1 MIYLDYAANTPIE
14 KEVLDTYYQATM
26 KYFANPN
33 ASHTLGLQAKEV
45 IDQTTKHIA
54 EQLHVLPEEIIYTSG
69 ASEANNLAIKGIL
82 ERYKHRG
89 KHVLISPLEH
99 NSILSSL
106 TKMQENG
113 FIVEMI
119 PLKEDG
125 QVNVEKMK
133 SMIQEDTILVREGIK
148 LGLPTV
154 SMEEAIVAA
163 GELLR
168 DLGYVDDD
176 YIPAMI
182 RRNEEASVYM
192 GLGLAIPH
200 GTEDAKRNVKK
211 SGIIVMQYPDGV
223 EFNGGTAQLVIG
235 IAGVGDEHLEILGQ
249 ITEAV
254 TEEEILEEL
263 KKTTDVDYILKTFAN
278 ME

>member
-1 MIYLDYAANTPIE
+1 MGFFFKNKKKNKEEEIVTPVVE
-14 KEVLDTYYQATM
+14 TTPEV
-26 KYFANPN
+26 P
-33 ASHTLGLQAKEV
+33 AKE
-45 IDQTTKHIA
+45 
-54 EQLHVLPEEIIYTSG
+54 G
-69 ASEANNLAIKGIL
+69 
-82 ERYKHRG
+82 
-89 KHVLISPLEH
+89 
-99 NSILSSL
+99 
-106 TKMQENG
+106 M
-113 FIVEMI
+113 
-119 PLKEDG
+119 
-125 QVNVEKMK
+125 
-133 SMIQEDTILVREGIK
+133 ILVREGIK

-176 YIPAMI
+176 YIPAMN
-182 RRNEEASVYM
+182 RR
-192 GLGLAIPH
+192 
-200 GTEDAKRNVKK
+200 

-263 KKTTDVDYILKTFAN
+263 KKTTDVDYILNTFTN
-278 ME
+278 

>member
-1 MIYLDYAANTPIE
+1 MGFFFKNKKKNKEEETVTPVVE
-14 KEVLDTYYQATM
+14 TT
-26 KYFANPN
+26 P
-33 ASHTLGLQAKEV
+33 AKE
-45 IDQTTKHIA
+45 
-54 EQLHVLPEEIIYTSG
+54 G
-69 ASEANNLAIKGIL
+69 
-82 ERYKHRG
+82 
-89 KHVLISPLEH
+89 
-99 NSILSSL
+99 
-106 TKMQENG
+106 
-113 FIVEMI
+113 
-119 PLKEDG
+119 
-125 QVNVEKMK
+125 
-133 SMIQEDTILVREGIK
+133 TILVREGIK

-168 DLGYVDDD
+168 DLGYVDDE

-200 GTEDAKRNVKK
+200 GTEDAKRNVKR

-223 EFNGGTAQLVIG
+223 EFNGGTAELVIG

>member
-1 MIYLDYAANTPIE
+1 MTAENKIMTQNLLKKLALLKIDVKKFHCYNRDRKNNGIKLDLEGSTIMGFFFKNKKKNKEEETVTPVVE
-14 KEVLDTYYQATM
+14 TTPEV
-26 KYFANPN
+26 P
-33 ASHTLGLQAKEV
+33 AKE
-45 IDQTTKHIA
+45 
-54 EQLHVLPEEIIYTSG
+54 G
-69 ASEANNLAIKGIL
+69 
-82 ERYKHRG
+82 
-89 KHVLISPLEH
+89 
-99 NSILSSL
+99 
-106 TKMQENG
+106 M
-113 FIVEMI
+113 
-119 PLKEDG
+119 
-125 QVNVEKMK
+125 
-133 SMIQEDTILVREGIK
+133 ILVREGIK

-200 GTEDAKRNVKK
+200 GTEDAKRDVKR

-263 KKTTDVDYILKTFAN
+263 KKTTDVDYVLNTFTN
-278 ME
+278 

>member
-1 MIYLDYAANTPIE
+1 MGFFFKNKKKNKEEETVTPVVE
-14 KEVLDTYYQATM
+14 TTPEV
-26 KYFANPN
+26 P
-33 ASHTLGLQAKEV
+33 AKE
-45 IDQTTKHIA
+45 
-54 EQLHVLPEEIIYTSG
+54 G
-69 ASEANNLAIKGIL
+69 
-82 ERYKHRG
+82 
-89 KHVLISPLEH
+89 
-99 NSILSSL
+99 
-106 TKMQENG
+106 M
-113 FIVEMI
+113 
-119 PLKEDG
+119 
-125 QVNVEKMK
+125 
-133 SMIQEDTILVREGIK
+133 ILVREGIK

-200 GTEDAKRNVKK
+200 GTEDAKRDVKR

-263 KKTTDVDYILKTFAN
+263 KKTTDVDYILNTKKKMSGTSKFSRN
-278 ME
+278 LDVPDIFTVKNLS

>member
-1 MIYLDYAANTPIE
+1 MEIE
-14 KEVLDTYYQATM
+14 KNNGIKIGFRRETIMGFFFKNKKKNKEEETVTPVVETTPEV
-26 KYFANPN
+26 P
-33 ASHTLGLQAKEV
+33 AKE
-45 IDQTTKHIA
+45 
-54 EQLHVLPEEIIYTSG
+54 G
-69 ASEANNLAIKGIL
+69 
-82 ERYKHRG
+82 
-89 KHVLISPLEH
+89 
-99 NSILSSL
+99 
-106 TKMQENG
+106 M
-113 FIVEMI
+113 
-119 PLKEDG
+119 
-125 QVNVEKMK
+125 
-133 SMIQEDTILVREGIK
+133 ILVREGIK

-200 GTEDAKRNVKK
+200 GTEDAKRDVKR

-263 KKTTDVDYILKTFAN
+263 KKTTDVDYVLNTFTN
-278 ME
+278 

>member
-1 MIYLDYAANTPIE
+1 MGFFFKNKKKNKAEEAVTQVP
-14 KEVLDTYYQATM
+14 
-26 KYFANPN
+26 
-33 ASHTLGLQAKEV
+33 EV
-45 IDQTTKHIA
+45 ITETVTT
-54 EQLHVLPEEIIYTSG
+54 EG
-69 ASEANNLAIKGIL
+69 AILA
-82 ERYKHRG
+82 
-89 KHVLISPLEH
+89 
-99 NSILSSL
+99 
-106 TKMQENG
+106 
-113 FIVEMI
+113 
-119 PLKEDG
+119 
-125 QVNVEKMK
+125 
-133 SMIQEDTILVREGIK
+133 REGIK

-163 GELLR
+163 GDLLR

>member
-1 MIYLDYAANTPIE
+1 MGFFFKNKKKNKEEETVTPVVE
-14 KEVLDTYYQATM
+14 TTPEV
-26 KYFANPN
+26 P
-33 ASHTLGLQAKEV
+33 AKE
-45 IDQTTKHIA
+45 
-54 EQLHVLPEEIIYTSG
+54 G
-69 ASEANNLAIKGIL
+69 
-82 ERYKHRG
+82 
-89 KHVLISPLEH
+89 
-99 NSILSSL
+99 
-106 TKMQENG
+106 M
-113 FIVEMI
+113 
-119 PLKEDG
+119 
-125 QVNVEKMK
+125 
-133 SMIQEDTILVREGIK
+133 ILVREGIK

-200 GTEDAKRNVKK
+200 GTEDAKRDVKR

-263 KKTTDVDYILKTFAN
+263 KKTTDVDYILNTFTRNCPNSRTCSRGIILGNARKIRRDVN
-278 ME
+278 VGSFAIFSYLLRSSSARCFKESIRALSSSAFSCLASSTFSRITSARAFNRS

>member
-1 MIYLDYAANTPIE
+1 MGFFFKNKKKNKEEETVTPVVE
-14 KEVLDTYYQATM
+14 TTPEV
-26 KYFANPN
+26 P
-33 ASHTLGLQAKEV
+33 AKE
-45 IDQTTKHIA
+45 
-54 EQLHVLPEEIIYTSG
+54 G
-69 ASEANNLAIKGIL
+69 
-82 ERYKHRG
+82 
-89 KHVLISPLEH
+89 
-99 NSILSSL
+99 
-106 TKMQENG
+106 M
-113 FIVEMI
+113 
-119 PLKEDG
+119 
-125 QVNVEKMK
+125 
-133 SMIQEDTILVREGIK
+133 ILVREGIK

-154 SMEEAIVAA
+154 SME
-163 GELLR
+163 ELLR

-200 GTEDAKRNVKK
+200 GTEDAKRDVKR

-263 KKTTDVDYILKTFAN
+263 KKTTDVDYILNTFTN
-278 ME
+278 

>member
-1 MIYLDYAANTPIE
+1 MSIIQIKKNNGIKIGFRRETIMGFFFKNKKKNKEEETVTPVVE
-14 KEVLDTYYQATM
+14 TTPEV
-26 KYFANPN
+26 P
-33 ASHTLGLQAKEV
+33 AKE
-45 IDQTTKHIA
+45 
-54 EQLHVLPEEIIYTSG
+54 G
-69 ASEANNLAIKGIL
+69 
-82 ERYKHRG
+82 
-89 KHVLISPLEH
+89 
-99 NSILSSL
+99 
-106 TKMQENG
+106 M
-113 FIVEMI
+113 
-119 PLKEDG
+119 
-125 QVNVEKMK
+125 
-133 SMIQEDTILVREGIK
+133 ILVREGIK

-182 RRNEEASVYM
+182 RRNE
-192 GLGLAIPH
+192 
-200 GTEDAKRNVKK
+200 DAKRDVKR

-263 KKTTDVDYILKTFAN
+263 KKTTDVDYILNTFTN
-278 ME
+278 

>member
-1 MIYLDYAANTPIE
+1 MGFFFKNKKKNKEEETVTPVVE
-14 KEVLDTYYQATM
+14 TTPEV
-26 KYFANPN
+26 P
-33 ASHTLGLQAKEV
+33 AKE
-45 IDQTTKHIA
+45 
-54 EQLHVLPEEIIYTSG
+54 G
-69 ASEANNLAIKGIL
+69 
-82 ERYKHRG
+82 
-89 KHVLISPLEH
+89 
-99 NSILSSL
+99 
-106 TKMQENG
+106 M
-113 FIVEMI
+113 
-119 PLKEDG
+119 
-125 QVNVEKMK
+125 
-133 SMIQEDTILVREGIK
+133 ILVREGIK

-200 GTEDAKRNVKK
+200 GTEDAKRDVKR

-263 KKTTDVDYILKTFAN
+263 KKTTDVCLIHSRISFFRNVRKWKNCVNWIENKKKKMSGTSKFSRNLDVPDIFTVKNLS
-278 ME
+278 

>member
-1 MIYLDYAANTPIE
+1 MGFFFKNKKKNKEEETVTPVVE
-14 KEVLDTYYQATM
+14 TTPEV
-26 KYFANPN
+26 P
-33 ASHTLGLQAKEV
+33 AKE
-45 IDQTTKHIA
+45 
-54 EQLHVLPEEIIYTSG
+54 G
-69 ASEANNLAIKGIL
+69 
-82 ERYKHRG
+82 
-89 KHVLISPLEH
+89 
-99 NSILSSL
+99 
-106 TKMQENG
+106 M
-113 FIVEMI
+113 
-119 PLKEDG
+119 
-125 QVNVEKMK
+125 
-133 SMIQEDTILVREGIK
+133 ILVREGIK

-163 GELLR
+163 GEFEEHLPPFEK
-168 DLGYVDDD
+168 VDDD

-200 GTEDAKRNVKK
+200 GTEDAKRDVKR

-263 KKTTDVDYILKTFAN
+263 KKTTDVDYVLNTFTN
-278 ME
+278 

>member
-1 MIYLDYAANTPIE
+1 MGFFFKNKKKNKEEETVTPVVE
-14 KEVLDTYYQATM
+14 TTPEV
-26 KYFANPN
+26 P
-33 ASHTLGLQAKEV
+33 AKE
-45 IDQTTKHIA
+45 
-54 EQLHVLPEEIIYTSG
+54 G
-69 ASEANNLAIKGIL
+69 
-82 ERYKHRG
+82 
-89 KHVLISPLEH
+89 
-99 NSILSSL
+99 
-106 TKMQENG
+106 M
-113 FIVEMI
+113 
-119 PLKEDG
+119 
-125 QVNVEKMK
+125 
-133 SMIQEDTILVREGIK
+133 ILVREGIK

-200 GTEDAKRNVKK
+200 GTEDAKRDVKR

-235 IAGVGDEHLEILGQ
+235 IAGERCTG
-249 ITEAV
+249 V
-254 TEEEILEEL
+254 TR
-263 KKTTDVDYILKTFAN
+263 DTFALAVSSRSKYQIISIVYCRLKSQKGG
-278 ME
+278 

>member
-1 MIYLDYAANTPIE
+1 M
-14 KEVLDTYYQATM
+14 
-26 KYFANPN
+26 
-33 ASHTLGLQAKEV
+33 
-45 IDQTTKHIA
+45 
-54 EQLHVLPEEIIYTSG
+54 
-69 ASEANNLAIKGIL
+69 
-82 ERYKHRG
+82 
-89 KHVLISPLEH
+89 
-99 NSILSSL
+99 
-106 TKMQENG
+106 
-113 FIVEMI
+113 
-119 PLKEDG
+119 
-125 QVNVEKMK
+125 
-133 SMIQEDTILVREGIK
+133 
-148 LGLPTV
+148 
-154 SMEEAIVAA
+154 AA

-200 GTEDAKRNVKK
+200 GTEDAKRDVKR

-263 KKTTDVDYILKTFAN
+263 KKTTDVDIFLIHSRISFFRNVRKWKNCVNWIENKKKKMSGTSKFSRN
-278 ME
+278 LDVPDIFTVKNLS

>member
-1 MIYLDYAANTPIE
+1 MGFFFKNKKKNKAEEAVTQVS
-14 KEVLDTYYQATM
+14 KAT
-26 KYFANPN
+26 
-33 ASHTLGLQAKEV
+33 TETV
-45 IDQTTKHIA
+45 TT
-54 EQLHVLPEEIIYTSG
+54 EG
-69 ASEANNLAIKGIL
+69 AIL
-82 ERYKHRG
+82 
-89 KHVLISPLEH
+89 
-99 NSILSSL
+99 
-106 TKMQENG
+106 T
-113 FIVEMI
+113 
-119 PLKEDG
+119 
-125 QVNVEKMK
+125 
-133 SMIQEDTILVREGIK
+133 REGIK
-148 LGLPTV
+148 LGLSTV

-182 RRNEEASVYM
+182 RRNKEASVYI

-254 TEEEILEEL
+254 TEDEILEKL
-263 KKTTDVDYILKTFAN
+263 KTTTDVDYILKTFAD

>member
-1 MIYLDYAANTPIE
+1 MGFFFKNKKKNKEETATPIVE
-14 KEVLDTYYQATM
+14 T
-26 KYFANPN
+26 P
-33 ASHTLGLQAKEV
+33 AKE
-45 IDQTTKHIA
+45 
-54 EQLHVLPEEIIYTSG
+54 E
-69 ASEANNLAIKGIL
+69 
-82 ERYKHRG
+82 
-89 KHVLISPLEH
+89 
-99 NSILSSL
+99 
-106 TKMQENG
+106 
-113 FIVEMI
+113 
-119 PLKEDG
+119 
-125 QVNVEKMK
+125 
-133 SMIQEDTILVREGIK
+133 TILVREGIK

-154 SMEEAIVAA
+154 SMEEAIMAA
-163 GELLR
+163 GKLLR

-223 EFNGGTAQLVIG
+223 EFNGGTAELVIG

-263 KKTTDVDYILKTFAN
+263 KKTTDVDYILKTFTN
-278 ME
+278 I

>member
-1 MIYLDYAANTPIE
+1 MGFFFKNKKKNKEEETVTPVVE
-14 KEVLDTYYQATM
+14 TTPEV
-26 KYFANPN
+26 P
-33 ASHTLGLQAKEV
+33 AKE
-45 IDQTTKHIA
+45 
-54 EQLHVLPEEIIYTSG
+54 G
-69 ASEANNLAIKGIL
+69 
-82 ERYKHRG
+82 
-89 KHVLISPLEH
+89 
-99 NSILSSL
+99 
-106 TKMQENG
+106 M
-113 FIVEMI
+113 
-119 PLKEDG
+119 
-125 QVNVEKMK
+125 
-133 SMIQEDTILVREGIK
+133 ILVREGIK

-200 GTEDAKRNVKK
+200 GTEDAKRDVKR

-235 IAGVGDEHLEILGQ
+235 IAGVGDEHLGILGQ

-263 KKTTDVDYILKTFAN
+263 KKTTDVDYVLNTFTN
-278 ME
+278 

>member
-1 MIYLDYAANTPIE
+1 MAEENKIMTQNLLKKLALLKIDVKKFHCYNRDRKNNGIKIGFRRETIMGFFFKNKKKNKEEETVTPVVE
-14 KEVLDTYYQATM
+14 TTPEV
-26 KYFANPN
+26 P
-33 ASHTLGLQAKEV
+33 AKE
-45 IDQTTKHIA
+45 
-54 EQLHVLPEEIIYTSG
+54 G
-69 ASEANNLAIKGIL
+69 
-82 ERYKHRG
+82 
-89 KHVLISPLEH
+89 
-99 NSILSSL
+99 
-106 TKMQENG
+106 M
-113 FIVEMI
+113 
-119 PLKEDG
+119 
-125 QVNVEKMK
+125 
-133 SMIQEDTILVREGIK
+133 ILVREGIK

-200 GTEDAKRNVKK
+200 GTEDAKRDVKR

-263 KKTTDVDYILKTFAN
+263 KKTTDVDYILNTFTN
-278 ME
+278 

>member
-1 MIYLDYAANTPIE
+1 MGFFFKNKKKNKEEETVTPVVE
-14 KEVLDTYYQATM
+14 TTPEV
-26 KYFANPN
+26 P
-33 ASHTLGLQAKEV
+33 AKE
-45 IDQTTKHIA
+45 
-54 EQLHVLPEEIIYTSG
+54 G
-69 ASEANNLAIKGIL
+69 
-82 ERYKHRG
+82 
-89 KHVLISPLEH
+89 
-99 NSILSSL
+99 
-106 TKMQENG
+106 M
-113 FIVEMI
+113 
-119 PLKEDG
+119 
-125 QVNVEKMK
+125 
-133 SMIQEDTILVREGIK
+133 ILVREGIK

-182 RRNEEASVYM
+182 RRNEE
-192 GLGLAIPH
+192 
-200 GTEDAKRNVKK
+200 DAKRDVKR

-263 KKTTDVDYILKTFAN
+263 KKTTDVDYVLNTFTN
-278 ME
+278 